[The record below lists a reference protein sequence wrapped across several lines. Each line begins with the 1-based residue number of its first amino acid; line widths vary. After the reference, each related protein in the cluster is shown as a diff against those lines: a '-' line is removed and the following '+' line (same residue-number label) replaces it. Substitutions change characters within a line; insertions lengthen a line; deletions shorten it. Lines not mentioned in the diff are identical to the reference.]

1 MEAALATPGGG
12 GSLIRWRHMARFLL
26 THEGQRILLEEGET
40 LIGRGLSCDIRFN
53 DPAVSRQ
60 HLRIV
65 VMDGRA
71 AVVNLSSGGAT
82 VNGEKLEQPRRL
94 LDGDLLRFGYQR
106 VRLEVNEDPAGAALP
121 PAAAP
126 DRPVDRRSSDKLRID
141 DSEIAEEW
149 TRPGEDGWRRRRAA
163 AAFAGDQPVD
173 PDDSTPPPRTPK
185 TPAVPMT
192 PSRLAEIRIDV
203 CARCHATLAPG
214 DDDCPACGYSWPPGH
229 PSARTQ
235 EVPLEGVAARKEP
248 RYAVS
253 VPVIYSSSTLTI
265 HAIVRDLSRG
275 GMFIETEVLDPV
287 GTPCEVT
294 ALPDGHAALRL
305 NGVVAHV
312 AGDATIAHMSGLGI
326 EIVGGT
332 PEALRWLER
341 TVARFARAIL
351 E

>member
-1 MEAALATPGGG
+1 MP
-12 GSLIRWRHMARFLL
+12 RFLL
-26 THEGQRILLEEGET
+26 VHEGQRIVLPEGET
-40 LIGRGLSCDIRFN
+40 LVGRGLSCDVRFN

-71 AVVNLSSGGAT
+71 AVSNLSSGGAT

-94 LDGDLLRFGYQR
+94 CDGDLIRLGYQR
-106 VRLEVNEDPAGAALP
+106 IRIELADEPAGAD
-121 PAAAP
+121 AP
-126 DRPVDRRSSDKLRID
+126 GESGGPDVRRSTDKLPI
-141 DSEIAEEW
+141 SEQEIAEEW
-149 TRPGEDGWRRRRAA
+149 TRPGEDGWRKRRTA
-163 AAFAGDQPVD
+163 AAFAGDAPVD
-173 PDDSTPPPRTPK
+173 PDESTPTPVQPPPAQRSSAKPITP
-185 TPAVPMT
+185 T
-192 PSRLAEIRIDV
+192 RLAEIQIDI
-203 CARCHATLAPG
+203 CPRCHTRLTPS
-214 DDDCPACGYSWPPGH
+214 DDDCHACGYSWPPGH

-235 EVPLEGVAARKEP
+235 EVVLSGVASRKEP

-253 VPVIYSSSTLTI
+253 VPVIYSSATLTV

-275 GMFIETEVLDPV
+275 GMFIETDVLDPV

-294 ALPDGHAALRL
+294 ALPNGHAALRL

-312 AGDATIAHMSGLGI
+312 SGDPTLAHLSGLGI
-326 EIVGGT
+326 QIVGGS

-341 TVARFARAIL
+341 TVARFSRAII